1 MILQLSMHTWEVD
14 IMLVVKDLVSGY
26 SKMPAIHGV
35 SFKVEEGQVVAI
47 LGSNGA
53 GKTTTLKTVMGIL
66 PAMSGSITYQGENL
80 IGTPSHK
87 MAAKGIS
94 MVPEGRHL
102 FPKLSIY
109 DNLMMGAYT
118 IKDKNKIKEKLDVIY
133 DIFPILAERKTQ
145 LAGTMSG
152 GEQQMVAI
160 GRALMCD
167 PKLLILDEPSL
178 GIMPKLVD
186 EIFEFIKTIN
196 KMGVTIVI
204 IEQNAEKTLAFSDY
218 AYVISD
224 GKTVI
229 EGTAQELM
237 NDDQVQRVYLGI
249 D

>member
-1 MILQLSMHTWEVD
+1 MAN
-14 IMLVVKDLVSGY
+14 IMLKVKDLEAGY
-26 SKMPAIHGV
+26 GKMPAIHGV
-35 SFKVEEGQVVAI
+35 SFEVEEGKIVAI

-66 PAMSGSITYQGENL
+66 KATKGEVTYKGESL
-80 IGTPSHK
+80 IGVPSHL
-87 MAAKGIS
+87 MVTKGLS

-118 IKDKNKIKEKLDVIY
+118 IKDKSQIEKTLETIY
-133 DIFPILAERKTQ
+133 GIFPILKERSTQ

-160 GRALMCD
+160 SRALMGN
-167 PKLLILDEPSL
+167 PQLLILDEPSL

-186 EIFEFIKTIN
+186 EIFEFIVKIN
-196 KMGVTIVI
+196 KEMGVTIVI
-204 IEQNAEKTLAFSDY
+204 IEQNADKTLAFADY
-218 AYVISD
+218 AYVINE
-224 GKTVI
+224 GKTVL
-229 EGTAQELM
+229 EGTGDERRA
-237 NDDQVQRVYLGI
+237 NDEVQKVYLGA

>member
-1 MILQLSMHTWEVD
+1 
-14 IMLVVKDLVSGY
+14 MLVVKDLVSGY

-35 SFKVEEGQVVAI
+35 SFKVEEGQIVAI

-80 IGTPSHK
+80 IGTPSYK

>member
-1 MILQLSMHTWEVD
+1 
-14 IMLVVKDLVSGY
+14 MLVVKDLVSGY

-167 PKLLILDEPSL
+167 PKLLIHDEPSL

-237 NDDQVQRVYLGI
+237 NDDQIQRVYLGI

>member
-1 MILQLSMHTWEVD
+1 
-14 IMLVVKDLVSGY
+14 MLVVKDLVSGY

-35 SFKVEEGQVVAI
+35 SFKVEEGQIVAI

-152 GEQQMVAI
+152 GEQQMVAL

>member
-1 MILQLSMHTWEVD
+1 
-14 IMLVVKDLVSGY
+14 MLVVKDLVSGY

-35 SFKVEEGQVVAI
+35 SFKVEEGQIVAI

-87 MAAKGIS
+87 MAVKGIS

>member
-1 MILQLSMHTWEVD
+1 
-14 IMLVVKDLVSGY
+14 MLVVKDLVSGY

>member
-1 MILQLSMHTWEVD
+1 
-14 IMLVVKDLVSGY
+14 
-26 SKMPAIHGV
+26 
-35 SFKVEEGQVVAI
+35 
-47 LGSNGA
+47 
-53 GKTTTLKTVMGIL
+53 
-66 PAMSGSITYQGENL
+66 
-80 IGTPSHK
+80 
-87 MAAKGIS
+87 
-94 MVPEGRHL
+94 
-102 FPKLSIY
+102 
-109 DNLMMGAYT
+109 
-118 IKDKNKIKEKLDVIY
+118 
-133 DIFPILAERKTQ
+133 
-145 LAGTMSG
+145 MSG

>member
-1 MILQLSMHTWEVD
+1 
-14 IMLVVKDLVSGY
+14 MLVVKDLVSGY

-35 SFKVEEGQVVAI
+35 SFKVEEGQIVAI

-204 IEQNAEKTLAFSDY
+204 IEQNAEKTLSFSDY

>member
-1 MILQLSMHTWEVD
+1 
-14 IMLVVKDLVSGY
+14 MLVVKDLVSGY

-53 GKTTTLKTVMGIL
+53 GKTTTLKTVTGVL
-66 PAMSGSITYQGENL
+66 PAMSGTITYKGESL
-80 IGTPSHK
+80 IGVPSHK
-87 MAAKGIS
+87 MVQKGIS

-102 FPKLSIY
+102 FPKMSIY
-109 DNLMMGAYT
+109 DNLMMGAYSV
-118 IKDKNKIKEKLDVIY
+118 KDKSKIAEKLDTIY
-133 DIFPILAERKTQ
+133 GIFPILAERKNQ

-167 PKLLILDEPSL
+167 PQLLILDEPSL

-186 EIFEFIKTIN
+186 ELFEFVKKIN

-204 IEQNAEKTLAFSDY
+204 IEQNAEKTLAFADY
-218 AYVISD
+218 AYVISE
-224 GKTVI
+224 GETVI
-229 EGTAQELM
+229 EGTAEELM
-237 NDDQVQRVYLGI
+237 KNDQVQRVYLGM

>member
-1 MILQLSMHTWEVD
+1 
-14 IMLVVKDLVSGY
+14 MLVVKDLVSGY

-118 IKDKNKIKEKLDVIY
+118 IKDKNKSKEKLDVIY

>member
-1 MILQLSMHTWEVD
+1 
-14 IMLVVKDLVSGY
+14 MLVVKDLVSGY

-35 SFKVEEGQVVAI
+35 SFKVEEGQIVAI

-66 PAMSGSITYQGENL
+66 PAMSGSITYPGENL

>member
-1 MILQLSMHTWEVD
+1 
-14 IMLVVKDLVSGY
+14 MLVVKDLVSGY

-53 GKTTTLKTVMGIL
+53 GKTTTLKTVMGII
-66 PAMSGSITYQGENL
+66 PAMSGSVTYQGESL
-80 IGTPSHK
+80 IGVPSHK
-87 MAAKGIS
+87 MVTKGIS

-118 IKDKNKIKEKLDVIY
+118 IKDKTKIKDKLDVIY
-133 DIFPILAERKTQ
+133 NIFPILAERKDQ

-186 EIFEFIKTIN
+186 EIFEFIKEIN
-196 KMGVTIVI
+196 KKMGVTIVI
-204 IEQNAEKTLAFSDY
+204 IEQNAEKTLAFADY

-229 EGTAQELM
+229 EGSAQDLM
-237 NDDQVQRVYLGI
+237 NDDQVQKVYLGI

>member
-1 MILQLSMHTWEVD
+1 
-14 IMLVVKDLVSGY
+14 MLVVKDLVSGY

-53 GKTTTLKTVMGIL
+53 GKTTTLKTVTGVL
-66 PAMSGSITYQGENL
+66 PAMSGTITYKGESL
-80 IGTPSHK
+80 IGVPSHK
-87 MAAKGIS
+87 MVQKGIS

-102 FPKLSIY
+102 FPKMSIY
-109 DNLMMGAYT
+109 DNLMMGAYSV
-118 IKDKNKIKEKLDVIY
+118 KDKSKIAEKLDTIY
-133 DIFPILAERKTQ
+133 GIFPILAERKNQ

-167 PKLLILDEPSL
+167 PQLLILDEPSL

-186 EIFEFIKTIN
+186 EIFEFVKKIN

-204 IEQNAEKTLAFSDY
+204 IEQNAEKTLAFADY
-218 AYVISD
+218 AYVISE
-224 GKTVI
+224 GETVI
-229 EGTAQELM
+229 EGTAEELM
-237 NDDQVQRVYLGI
+237 KNDQVPRVYLGM

>member
-1 MILQLSMHTWEVD
+1 
-14 IMLVVKDLVSGY
+14 MLVVKDLVSGY

-133 DIFPILAERKTQ
+133 DIFPIVAERKTQ

-160 GRALMCD
+160 GRALLCD

>member
-1 MILQLSMHTWEVD
+1 
-14 IMLVVKDLVSGY
+14 MLVVKDLVSGY

-35 SFKVEEGQVVAI
+35 SFKVEEGQIVAI

-186 EIFEFIKTIN
+186 EICEFIKTIN

>member
-1 MILQLSMHTWEVD
+1 
-14 IMLVVKDLVSGY
+14 
-26 SKMPAIHGV
+26 
-35 SFKVEEGQVVAI
+35 
-47 LGSNGA
+47 
-53 GKTTTLKTVMGIL
+53 
-66 PAMSGSITYQGENL
+66 
-80 IGTPSHK
+80 